1 MANATAPTEPAF
13 RKVDAITAEVIAHRL
28 RAASEE
34 MMATL
39 VKTSYS
45 PNIKERRD
53 CSTGIFDAQGRLLA
67 LTAIAPLHL
76 SSLIGTIENVIA
88 RFPKEKL
95 RPGEAFLVND
105 PYNGGG
111 SHLPD
116 ITITGPVFHG
126 GRLVAFVANI
136 AHHSDVGGKVPGSES
151 SDCTSIFQ
159 EGIRLPPVRI
169 LDNDQVCEDVLNI
182 ILLNSRTPRER
193 EGDLKAQIATNIVGC
208 RRVQEIFGRFGME
221 PTLAGIEA
229 WLDYGEARVRAGIR
243 ALPDGSYENEDTI
256 DHDGIVPRMI
266 PARVKVTVDGE
277 RLIFDF
283 TGSGEQMAGSRN
295 MVWNA
300 ALAGV
305 YYAVKAL
312 IDPDL
317 PPNAGYFRAIE
328 VIAPPGTIFNAQSP
342 AAVGDRGSTGNVIG
356 DVIFGAFA
364 KAVPERVMAGC
375 GPLHGL
381 TFSGVDPRRGD
392 YFVNYETYAGASG
405 AQHDQDGKD
414 AVRVHVSGAANLPVE
429 AAEHEFPLTILR
441 YELIPDSG
449 GPGRFRGGL
458 GTLREVVSWAEN
470 GRLVGRGLRQVVG
483 APGLDGGGTGR
494 TGRFLMDAATKDETR
509 LDANFSDLPIESGHT
524 IRIETPAGAGF
535 GRPLT
540 REIAHVLADVISGK
554 VSPTAARE
562 AYGVAVMRT
571 GHSFAIDEKE
581 TAALRG
587 ASHAKQ

>member
-1 MANATAPTEPAF
+1 MATATAHSEPAV
-13 RKVDAITAEVIAHRL
+13 RKLDAITAEVIAHRL

-105 PYNGGG
+105 PYHGGG

-116 ITITGPVFHG
+116 ITITGPVFHQ

-151 SDCTSIFQ
+151 ADCTSIFQ

-169 LDNDQVCEDVLNI
+169 LVDDRVCADVLNI

-193 EGDLKAQIATNIVGC
+193 EGDLKAQIATNILGY
-208 RRVQEIFGRFGME
+208 RRVQEIFDRFGMDT
-221 PTLAGIEA
+221 TLAGIEA
-229 WLDYGEARVRAGIR
+229 WLDYGEARARAGIR
-243 ALPDGSYENEDTI
+243 ALPDGTYENEDFI
-256 DHDGIVPRMI
+256 DHDGITPRLMR
-266 PARVKVTVDGE
+266 AVVKVTVDDE
-277 RLIFDF
+277 RLVFDF
-283 TGSGEQMAGSRN
+283 TGSDTQMAGSRN

-328 VIAPPGTIFNAQSP
+328 VIAPPGSIFNAQSP
-342 AAVGDRGSTGNVIG
+342 AAVGDRGSTGNVLG

-381 TFSGVDPRRGD
+381 TFSGIDPRRNE

-449 GPGRFRGGL
+449 GAGRYRGGL
-458 GTLREVVSWAEN
+458 GTRREVVSWAEQ

-483 APGLDGGGTGR
+483 APGLDGGGKGR
-494 TGRFLMDAATKDETR
+494 TGRFAMDAGTPDEHQ
-509 LDANFSDLPIESGHT
+509 LGANFSDLPIEAGHT

-535 GRPLT
+535 GDPFT
-540 REIAHVLADVISGK
+540 RDPARVLADVISGK
-554 VSPTAARE
+554 VSPGAARE
-562 AYGVAVMRT
+562 SYGVGIVQT
-571 GHSFAIDEKE
+571 GHAFAVDPEE
-581 TAALRG
+581 TAALR
-587 ASHAKQ
+587 

>member
-1 MANATAPTEPAF
+1 MKSAAAPSRLPTQ
-13 RKVDAITAEVIAHRL
+13 RVDAITAEVIAHRL

-88 RFPKEKL
+88 RFPKEEL
-95 RPGEAFLVND
+95 RPGDAFLVND
-105 PYNGGG
+105 PYHGGG

-116 ITITGPVFHG
+116 ITITGPVYHDG
-126 GRLVAFVANI
+126 ELVAFVANI

-169 LDNDQVCEDVLNI
+169 LENDKVCQDILNV

-208 RRVQEIFGRFGME
+208 RRVQEIFRRFGTE
-221 PTLAGIEA
+221 TTLAGIEA
-229 WLDYGEARVRAGIR
+229 WLDYGEARARAGIR
-243 ALPDGSYENEDTI
+243 ALPDGTYENEDFI
-256 DHDGIVPRMI
+256 DHDGIVPRLI
-266 PARVKVTVDGE
+266 RAAVKVTVEGE
-277 RLIFDF
+277 HLIFDF
-283 TGSGEQMAGSRN
+283 TGSGAQMAGSRN

-300 ALAGV
+300 TLAGV

-317 PPNAGYFRAIE
+317 PPNAGYFRAIT
-328 VIAPPGTIFNAQSP
+328 VIAPPGSIFNAQSP
-342 AAVGDRGSTGNVIG
+342 AAVGDRGSTGNVLG

-364 KAVPERVMAGC
+364 KAIPERVMAGC

-381 TFSGVDPRRGD
+381 TFSGIDPRRAE

-458 GTLREVVSWAEN
+458 GTLRDVVSWAEN

-483 APGLDGGGTGR
+483 APGLDGGGKGR
-494 TGRFLMDAATKDETR
+494 TGRFLMDAGTAEEQQ
-509 LDANFSDLPIESGHT
+509 LGANFSDLPIASSHT

-535 GRPLT
+535 GDPFT
-540 REIAHVLADVISGK
+540 RDPARVLADVVAVK
-554 VSPTAARE
+554 VSVTAARE
-562 AYGVAVMRT
+562 AYGVGVVRVEGSLAVDQ
-571 GHSFAIDEKE
+571 AE
-581 TAALRG
+581 TAALRRV
-587 ASHAKQ
+587 SHAK